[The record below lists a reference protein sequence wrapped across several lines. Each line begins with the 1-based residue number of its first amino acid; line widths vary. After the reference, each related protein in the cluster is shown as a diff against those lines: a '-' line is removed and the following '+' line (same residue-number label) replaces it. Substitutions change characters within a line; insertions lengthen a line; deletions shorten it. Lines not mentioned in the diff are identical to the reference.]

1 MVNRGLSPPHLVP
14 PGGLVSVHGSSPR
27 WVSFPL
33 EKLQATGYSPR
44 QREEAA
50 DAHPVLALTW
60 SEDAAT
66 RHRPTEKLFFLISKL
81 RTKYLV

>member
-1 MVNRGLSPPHLVP
+1 MLSLLG
-14 PGGLVSVHGSSPR
+14 PGEGAWELLH

-33 EKLQATGYSPR
+33 KKQQATGYRPR

-50 DAHPVLALTW
+50 DAHPILALTW
-60 SEDAAT
+60 SEDT
-66 RHRPTEKLFFLISKL
+66 QIQKLFFIYISKL